1 MPFFR
6 SLALSL
12 ALVASAWPLQ
22 ALSVSGDEPTVSY
35 RIVLESPSTH
45 VRPLDEEGTAL
56 VGFPW
61 EISGQADCDASF
73 PCASDTH
80 AVSWRGQALAEAPS
94 DPSLSPTVRVQL
106 VLTEH
111 TNSGSRIK
119 NVAWQGSVDEVY
131 PDKTLGKWFRFR
143 AASRLNP

>member
-1 MPFFR
+1 MSFFR
-6 SLALSL
+6 SFVVSL
-12 ALVASAWPLQ
+12 ALTTSACPLH
-22 ALSVSGDEPTVSY
+22 AMSVTDDESTVSY
-35 RIVLESPSTH
+35 RVVLESPSTH
-45 VRPLDEEGTAL
+45 ARPLDEEGSAL

-61 EISGQADCDASF
+61 EFSGQADCDASF

>member
-12 ALVASAWPLQ
+12 ALIASAWPLQ

-45 VRPLDEEGTAL
+45 VRPLDKEGTAL

-61 EISGQADCDASF
+61 GFSGQADCDASF
-73 PCASDTH
+73 PCPSDTY

-94 DPSLSPTVRVQL
+94 DPTSPPNVRMQL
-106 VLTEH
+106 ILTEH
-111 TNSGSRIK
+111 TEAGRRIK
-119 NVAWQGSVDEVY
+119 NVAWKGTVGEVY
-131 PDKTLGKWFRFR
+131 PDKTLGKWSLFR